1 MDLRITENITANVSL
16 KDIEGLIRQSALKD
30 GYDVIRIE
38 PTYGTTSVKD
48 PRDSYGSTR
57 DVTGFKVD
65 LKRRVASFDPHN
77 R

>member
-38 PTYGTTSVKD
+38 PTYGTT
-48 PRDSYGSTR
+48 
-57 DVTGFKVD
+57 
-65 LKRRVASFDPHN
+65 
-77 R
+77 

>member
-16 KDIEGLIRQSALKD
+16 KDIETLIKQSALKD
-30 GYDVIRIE
+30 GYDVTAIT
-38 PTYGTTSVKD
+38 P
-48 PRDSYGSTR
+48 SYGLIQSKDQR
-57 DVTGFKVD
+57 DAYGSVRDFTGFKVD